1 MSKVEEDCVICYE
14 KLENVA
20 PLSCGH
26 IIHISC
32 VKKHFKP
39 ECPLCRTKL
48 NIEVSGTFPVPNI
61 DFIPETDRK
70 ENRNHS
76 DVEGTDDEGEEEEYE
91 YSHSEYEE
99 GDREETWR
107 KKGFNHP
114 EEDEEWDE
122 ENPFGDEYN
131 YGLY

>member
-1 MSKVEEDCVICYE
+1 MSKVEEDCIICYE
-14 KLENVA
+14 KLENVS

-48 NIEVSGTFPVPNI
+48 NIQVSGTFPVPNI

-70 ENRNHS
+70 ENRHHS
-76 DVEGTDDEGEEEEYE
+76 DVEGTDEEEEGEE
-91 YSHSEYEE
+91 HSQE
-99 GDREETWR
+99 GETWR
-107 KKGFNHP
+107 KKGFNYP

-131 YGLY
+131 YGN

>member
-14 KLENVA
+14 KLENVE
-20 PLSCGH
+20 PLLCGH
-26 IIHISC
+26 IIHLSC

-39 ECPLCRTKL
+39 ECPLCRKPL

-70 ENRNHS
+70 EIREHS
-76 DVEGTDDEGEEEEYE
+76 DIEGTDEEEEE
-91 YSHSEYEE
+91 NVYSNSE
-99 GDREETWR
+99 GDEDEEKRWR
-107 KKGFNHP
+107 KRGFNYP

-122 ENPFGDEYN
+122 ENPFGDDYN
-131 YGLY
+131 YGSY

>member
-14 KLENVA
+14 KLENVS

-70 ENRNHS
+70 ENRNYS
-76 DVEGTDDEGEEEEYE
+76 DVELTEEEDEE
-91 YSHSEYEE
+91 HTQE
-99 GDREETWR
+99 GDIEETSWR
-107 KKGFNHP
+107 KKGFNYP

-122 ENPFGDEYN
+122 ENPFGDDYN
-131 YGLY
+131 YGN